1 MAYRVGRYSVY
12 IRPIILFLDIVL
24 IIAIAKLFLI
34 ENNHFVIYVIYIA
47 VTWFVTCYK
56 SHFYDIYRYT
66 KPVRII
72 SLLVLQFFIF
82 TLLVFAFFGLFQDAG
97 TSPQRVLK
105 YVTYVFLGITS
116 LKFGVF
122 YLLKTYR
129 AVLGGNHRNVVI
141 LGRNKETE
149 ELTTFFYENKE
160 YGYEVHKIFDINEP
174 NVSLNSIF
182 SEILSLNVDEVY
194 CSIEQFTNEQLREI
208 AEFTDNHL
216 KLLKFIPDNRELFTK
231 KLEYQYLGITPIL
244 SLRRIPID
252 APLNH
257 FTKRFFDI
265 VMSIVVIVGVL
276 SWLTPLLAILIKLDS
291 KGPVFFKQKRNG
303 LDYHEFDCYKFRS
316 MLPNDDADLEQVSK
330 NDKRITPI
338 GSFLRKTSIDELP
351 QFINVIKG
359 DMSVVGPRPHMV
371 SHTHMYAE
379 RIDKF
384 MVRHFIKPGITGLAQ
399 VSGYR
404 GEVENDGDIVNRVKY
419 DIFYVENW
427 SLFLDVKI
435 VLTTLYK
442 AITGDDKAY

>member
-194 CSIEQFTNEQLREI
+194 CSIEQFTNEQLR
-208 AEFTDNHL
+208 
-216 KLLKFIPDNRELFTK
+216 KL
-231 KLEYQYLGITPIL
+231 L
-244 SLRRIPID
+244 SLRI
-252 APLNH
+252 
-257 FTKRFFDI
+257 
-265 VMSIVVIVGVL
+265 
-276 SWLTPLLAILIKLDS
+276 
-291 KGPVFFKQKRNG
+291 
-303 LDYHEFDCYKFRS
+303 
-316 MLPNDDADLEQVSK
+316 
-330 NDKRITPI
+330 IT
-338 GSFLRKTSIDELP
+338 
-351 QFINVIKG
+351 
-359 DMSVVGPRPHMV
+359 
-371 SHTHMYAE
+371 
-379 RIDKF
+379 
-384 MVRHFIKPGITGLAQ
+384 
-399 VSGYR
+399 
-404 GEVENDGDIVNRVKY
+404 
-419 DIFYVENW
+419 
-427 SLFLDVKI
+427 
-435 VLTTLYK
+435 
-442 AITGDDKAY
+442 